1 MKRDP
6 LVGKSCPRP
15 GAEPKKVLTR
25 IYIEPSGDLVVTDLW
40 DEIRQVLGDGDG
52 STTEPGEGTE
62 PAR

>member
-15 GAEPKKVLTR
+15 GAETKKVLTR

-40 DEIRQVLGDGDG
+40 DEIRQVLGDG
-52 STTEPGEGTE
+52 STAEPGEVTE
-62 PAR
+62 PSR